1 MSITSAKSKKK
12 VKEQIKEL
20 EVETQEPEVKLA
32 PFTGEEVM
40 QFIEAAKETSSLRA
54 EAEATAKLNEVL
66 LGEIDEA
73 GFIQDKLEHR
83 RNLWRERYNSVKST
97 LIKER
102 KDRVKRD
109 AILLDLISDGV
120 LRVVPATRSS

>member
-83 RNLWRERYNSVKST
+83 HNLWRERYNSVKST